1 MMLAPLLLL
10 MVGNLAQTP
19 AIPKGVKA
27 VFLSHAPL
35 TDEQLVVLE
44 KPTEAEIRT
53 AAKER
58 KLVVEKIGDAITI
71 RDENFFDIDR
81 FDTQLRAI
89 QFLTEQ
95 VRQGKKGFKMKE
107 LDPEVR
113 KQVVSL
119 FIQGML
125 DYNMGQKLN
134 DDETAFGLN
143 ADIVFEVEANGARSI
158 LSFSTYDEDGRRPTS
173 EVNVTADELKEY
185 VAQIRPKLRPK
196 VDVNQVQYRFSQKWI
211 VSSSERMELAANVS
225 STFAE
230 RLKGQ
235 KEAYEKIR
243 SRIVDAFLP
252 SGVSKGMR
260 LSGLPPAVVDAL
272 RQNVTEKDRASFDK
286 VLEHGTIADIFGH
299 IRVYGSSSVDGKRRR
314 FSVIPSN
321 LFRGG

>member
-1 MMLAPLLLL
+1 MLTPLLLL

-119 FIQGML
+119 FIQGL
-125 DYNMGQKLN
+125 VDYQLGERMN
-134 DDETAFGLN
+134 DDDMTFGLN
-143 ADIVFEVEANGARSI
+143 ADLVFEFEEGGKTSV
-158 LSFSTYDEDGRRPTS
+158 FSMRVHPEEDRWPEERMKVDGK
-173 EVNVTADELKEY
+173 ELKNYIEKE
-185 VAQIRPKLRPK
+185 RPKLRPK
-196 VDVNQVQYRFSQKWI
+196 VDVNQVQYRFATNWI
-211 VSSSERMELAANVS
+211 VSSSERMELAATISNVY
-225 STFAE
+225 FE
-230 RLKGQ
+230 RLKAQ
-235 KEAYEKIR
+235 KEAYEKVR
-243 SRIVDAFLP
+243 ARIVDAFLP
-252 SGVSKGMR
+252 PGITEGMKA
-260 LSGLPPAVVDAL
+260 SGLPPAVVETLMAGVASDRKSAL
-272 RQNVTEKDRASFDK
+272 NKILESGK
-286 VLEHGTIADIFGH
+286 VGKVYGS
-299 IRVYGSSSVDGKRRR
+299 IRVYGNVNIDGKLRG
-314 FSVIPSN
+314 FSMVPST
-321 LFRGG
+321 LIRGG